1 MPFAASSGSLI
12 RGRHVAPLPPRLG
25 ARFLQSA
32 RLHVSVMETARLELP
47 FVANLDVFVVVPAG
61 AAPLKVVASDAQ
73 IEVAAAGRA
82 PAALQLDHVV
92 VDIRPWRG
100 RGEAFL
106 ERLEQVG
113 ASGVAAFL
121 LLQVDDRECAVLGK
135 DVGDSFDIAAPYA
148 VAIFE
153 RQFAN
158 RFAIGQLGYCLFDTF
173 RHGSPRSV
181 LGSAWR
187 SGRARRLDHN
197 VLTHEGYWPWAI

>member
-25 ARFLQSA
+25 ARFLRSA
-32 RLHVSVMETARLELP
+32 RLHVSMMETARLKLP

-61 AAPLKVVASDAQ
+61 AGPLEVVARGAQ

-121 LLQVDDRECAVLGK
+121 LLQVDYRECAVLGK

-158 RFAIGQLGYCLFDTF
+158 CFTIGQLGYRLFDTF
-173 RHGSPRSV
+173 RHVSYLLEAELV
-181 LGSAWR
+181 QLWK
-187 SGRARRLDHN
+187 
-197 VLTHEGYWPWAI
+197 Y